1 MEFDYSAQEVDELT
15 IHKGDVITDIRMQ
28 PGGWWE
34 GCLHGRRGMF
44 PDNFV
49 KVRSYDCRNVIHFHL
64 IWNTVMNTVVS
75 ACMSGERFSNLNLVI

>member
-15 IHKGDVITDIRMQ
+15 IHKGDVITDIRIQ

-49 KVRSYDCRNVIHFHL
+49 KVRSYNCHNVIHSNFNWSA
-64 IWNTVMNTVVS
+64 IMNAVVPF
-75 ACMSGERFSNLNLVI
+75 CMSAELFFAAGC

>member
-1 MEFDYSAQEVDELT
+1 MLSVSIFPFTVEAVVEFDYTAQEVDELT
-15 IHKGDVITDIRMQ
+15 IHKGDVITDIRQQ

-49 KVRSYDCRNVIHFHL
+49 KVRPE
-64 IWNTVMNTVVS
+64 VS
-75 ACMSGERFSNLNLVI
+75 